1 MKNEMV
7 KKQLEITTSA
17 FQHYTINETGS
28 VEVSI
33 HVASAIQSQL
43 FLDCVQAQSVQ
54 LQVTVDSEAELT
66 LFFWN
71 QNNQAME
78 FDDQFII
85 KRNAVLNLSYGE
97 LTQSDFSRKTHVLL
111 QEEGASVVLYTAT
124 LSSSTKRYQ
133 ILCEHAAPHTES
145 NMKNYFVLL
154 KDGSCSMDA
163 IGKIN
168 KGAFGAKSHQISR
181 GLTFDQQKRAVILPQ
196 LLIDEND
203 VEASHATTL
212 GQLDENQMYYLQSRG
227 LTRDE
232 ATQLITIGY
241 LLPVSDNI
249 ENAELKAKCREE
261 IEMKVNQC
269 CSM

>member
-7 KKQLEITTSA
+7 KKQWDITASA
-17 FQHYTINETGS
+17 FQQFTIDETGS
-28 VEVSI
+28 VEVAI
-33 HVASAIQSQL
+33 HVASDIQSQL
-43 FLDCVQAQSVQ
+43 FVECVQAESVQ
-54 LQVTVDSEAELT
+54 LRVTLEQGAECT

-71 QNNQAME
+71 QNNQTMT
-78 FDDQFII
+78 FDDQFIL

-97 LTQSDFSRKTHVLL
+97 LANGDFKRKTHVILK
-111 QEEGASVVLYTAT
+111 EEGASASLYTAT
-124 LSSSTKRYQ
+124 LSSSTKNYE

-154 KDGSCSMDA
+154 KGGTCSVDA

-168 KGAFGAKSHQISR
+168 KGAHGAKSHQVSR
-181 GLTFDQQKRAVILPQ
+181 GLTFDQQKRAMILPQ

-227 LTRDE
+227 LSRNE
-232 ATQLITIGY
+232 ATQLITFGY
-241 LLPVSDNI
+241 LLPVTDNI
-249 ENAELKAKCREE
+249 ENEELKAQCREE
-261 IEMKVNQC
+261 IEMKVNQS